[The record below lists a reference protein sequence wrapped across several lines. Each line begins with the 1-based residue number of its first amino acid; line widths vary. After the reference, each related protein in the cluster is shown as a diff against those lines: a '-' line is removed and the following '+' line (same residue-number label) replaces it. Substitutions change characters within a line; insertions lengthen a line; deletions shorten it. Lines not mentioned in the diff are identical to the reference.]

1 LQHGSAFAA
10 CAGVWVL
17 ATNHHAR
24 NACIDERLRAGRGF
38 AVMGAGFEAHI
49 SSGAA
54 CGLARHRQRLCFR
67 MRAATI
73 GGAGGSDNRAI
84 LYNDAADGW
93 VRPGAPKAALGKARG
108 VEEEGKISEW

>member
-1 LQHGSAFAA
+1 
-10 CAGVWVL
+10 
-17 ATNHHAR
+17 
-24 NACIDERLRAGRGF
+24 
-38 AVMGAGFEAHI
+38 
-49 SSGAA
+49 
-54 CGLARHRQRLCFR
+54 